1 MATKTVLVTG
11 GGGYIGS
18 HFVKLLMQRG
28 YTPVVIDNF
37 ENGHR
42 DAVLCADCYEGEL
55 EDRPLL
61 DRIFQTHR
69 IDAVVHF
76 AAYMY
81 VAESMTN
88 PRKYWERN
96 VGGLLALA
104 GAAIDHHVGKFLYS
118 SSCSVYGAPVVQPI
132 AETAEKAPI
141 NPYGW
146 TKYIGEHVLD
156 SYRRSHGLQP
166 VMLRYFNVS
175 GADPEL
181 QLGERH
187 KLEIHAV
194 PVMLQ
199 AARDGAVF
207 NVFGNDYDTP
217 DGTCIRDYIHVWDL
231 ARAHLAAL
239 EYLDAPGEHFAFN
252 LGTGTG
258 ASVLQLAAAVERATG
273 RAVQLNIQPRRE
285 GDPPM
290 LVADASLARR
300 VLGWTPEYDDI
311 NAVVESAWKFMATGR
326 GCGA

>member
-1 MATKTVLVTG
+1 VREKTVLVTG

-18 HFVKLLMQRG
+18 HFVKLLMQKG

-42 DAVLCADCYEGEL
+42 DSVLCPDWYEGEL
-55 EDRPLL
+55 EDRALL
-61 DRIFQTHR
+61 DRVFRAHNIG
-69 IDAVVHF
+69 AVVHF

-96 VGGLLALA
+96 VGGLLAVS
-104 GAAIDHHVGKFLYS
+104 GAAMDHDVRKFLYS
-118 SSCSVYGAPVVQPI
+118 SSCSVYGAPLQQPI
-132 AETAEKAPI
+132 TESTAKAPI

-146 TKYIGEHVLD
+146 TKYIGEHVLE
-156 SYRRSHGLQP
+156 SYRRSHGLAP

-175 GADPEL
+175 GADPDLE
-181 QLGERH
+181 LGERH

-207 NVFGNDYDTP
+207 NVFGNDYATP

-231 ARAHLAAL
+231 ARAHLCAL
-239 EYLDAPGEHFAFN
+239 EYLDHPGDAYAFN
-252 LGTGTG
+252 LGTGRG
-258 ASVLQLAAAVERATG
+258 ASVLELAAAVEAATG
-273 RAVQLNIQPRRE
+273 KKVQLNFQPRRD

-300 VLGWTPEYDDI
+300 VLGWAPEYADI
-311 NAVVESAWKFMATGR
+311 TSVVASAWRFMSTGR
-326 GCGA
+326 GCGT